1 MGNPIELSDP
11 SVVQASRRDYLPYLM
26 LRINCTFDQKET
38 VWVSIPLIVYSPVY
52 PKAVT
57 V

>member
-11 SVVQASRRDYLPYLM
+11 SVVQASREDYVPYLI
-26 LRINCTFDQKET
+26 LRINCIFDQKET
-38 VWVSIPLIVYSPVY
+38 VWEIIPLIVYSPVY

>member
-11 SVVQASRRDYLPYLM
+11 SVVQASRRDYAPYLM
-26 LRINCTFDQKET
+26 LRINCIFDQKET
-38 VWVSIPLIVYSPVY
+38 VWVSIPLIISSSVY

>member
-1 MGNPIELSDP
+1 MGNPIELSDT
-11 SVVQASRRDYLPYLM
+11 SIVQASRRDFVSYLILS
-26 LRINCTFDQKET
+26 LSRIFDQEGPIR
-38 VWVSIPLIVYSPVY
+38 VSIPLIISSPVF